1 MCFEQTAVSR
11 AQFASYTCSATA
23 TVIHVFVLQEHLHD
37 VNAFVRSKAL
47 QIWMQLCNGKVREE
61 LTLH

>member
-1 MCFEQTAVSR
+1 MQCN
-11 AQFASYTCSATA
+11 A
-23 TVIHVFVLQEHLHD
+23 TVIHVFVLQLQEHLHD